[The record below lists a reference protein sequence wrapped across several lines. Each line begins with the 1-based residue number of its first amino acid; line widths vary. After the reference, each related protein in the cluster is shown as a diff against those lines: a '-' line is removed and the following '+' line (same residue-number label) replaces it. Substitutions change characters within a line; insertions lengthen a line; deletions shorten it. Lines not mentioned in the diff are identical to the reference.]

1 MGKEGKRM
9 RFLHLSDL
17 HIGRRVNGFS
27 MLEDQAHVLAQALEM
42 AGRADAVLLAGDL
55 YDKAQPSAEAIRMV
69 GDFLVKLSRMNK
81 PVFGISG
88 NHDSPEQVAY
98 CRELLGE
105 CGVWMSQSFD
115 GTLAPHVLEDE
126 WGEVHVWLLPFI
138 RPASVRP
145 FFAQVKTYEDAVRAA
160 LGTAQRRQDVRHVL
174 VAHQYVSGAEVCE
187 SEMRLIGGLDQISLS
202 AFDGFDYVAL
212 GHLHAPQQLAQGR
225 VCYAGSPLKYSLSEE
240 KQHKAALLVTLGA
253 KGERTV
259 EKLPF
264 RPLRDMR
271 TVSGSLAEVADPA
284 RHSQDYV
291 YAVLTDE
298 EVLMD
303 PLGALRLTYPRLM
316 GMRIRNS
323 RTNET
328 AAEVENADAENLS
341 PMEHFAAF
349 YALQNHD
356 ALPDE
361 KRLNVM
367 RQIFEKAEE
376 LRHAPDHP

>member
-1 MGKEGKRM
+1 M

-27 MLEDQAHVLAQALEM
+27 MLEDQAHVLEQAMEM
-42 AGRADAVLLAGDL
+42 ARQADAVLLAGDL

-69 GDFLVKLSRMNK
+69 GDFLVRLSRLGK

-105 CGVWMSQSFD
+105 CGVWMSQTFD
-115 GTLAPHVLEDE
+115 GTITPHVLRDE

-138 RPASVRP
+138 RPASVRM
-145 FFAQVKTYEDAVRAA
+145 FFPQVKTYEDAVRAA
-160 LGTAQRRQDVRHVL
+160 LGTAQRDQQARHVL

-212 GHLHAPQQLAQGR
+212 GHLHSPQQMAQGR

-240 KQHKAALLVTLGA
+240 NQRKSALMVSLG
-253 KGERTV
+253 KNGECTV
-259 EKLPF
+259 EKRPF
-264 RPLRDMR
+264 EPLRDMR
-271 TVSGSLAEVADPA
+271 TVTGKLADVAAPEN
-284 RHSQDYV
+284 HSEDYV
-291 YAVLTDE
+291 YAVLTDK
-298 EVLMD
+298 EVLLD
-303 PLGALRLTYPRLM
+303 PLGALRMTYPRLL

-323 RTNET
+323 RSNEE
-328 AAEVENADAENLS
+328 AAEVENADAENLT
-341 PMEHFAAF
+341 PLEHFQAF
-349 YALQNHD
+349 YTLQNRD
-356 ALPDE
+356 TPPDE
-361 KRLNVM
+361 QRLKVM
-367 RQIFEKAEE
+367 RQIFEEAEE

>member
-1 MGKEGKRM
+1 M

-42 AGRADAVLLAGDL
+42 ARQADAVLLAGDL

-69 GDFLVKLSRMNK
+69 GDFLVRLSRLGK

-105 CGVWMSQSFD
+105 CGVWMSQTFD
-115 GTLAPHVLEDE
+115 GTLAPHVIRDE

-138 RPASVRP
+138 RPASVRM
-145 FFAQVKTYEDAVRAA
+145 FFPQVKTYEDAVRAA
-160 LGTAQRRQDVRHVL
+160 LGTAQMNPQARHVL

-202 AFDGFDYVAL
+202 AFNGFDYVAL
-212 GHLHAPQQLAQGR
+212 GHLHSPQQMAQGR
-225 VCYAGSPLKYSLSEE
+225 VCYVGSPLKYSLSEE
-240 KQHKAALLVTLGA
+240 NQHKSALMVTIG
-253 KGERTV
+253 KDGQRTV
-259 EKLPF
+259 EKLAF
-264 RPLRDMR
+264 APLRDMR
-271 TVSGSLAEVADPA
+271 TVTGKLADVAVPEK
-284 RHSQDYV
+284 HSEDYV

-303 PLGALRLTYPRLM
+303 PLGALRMTYPRLL

-323 RTNET
+323 RSNEE
-328 AAEVENADAENLS
+328 AAEVENADAENLT
-341 PMEHFAAF
+341 PMEHFTAF
-349 YALQNHD
+349 YALQNRD
-356 ALPDE
+356 TPPDE
-361 KRLNVM
+361 QRLKVM
-367 RQIFEKAEE
+367 RQIFEEAEE
-376 LRHAPDHP
+376 MRHASDHP

>member
-1 MGKEGKRM
+1 M

-27 MLEDQAHVLAQALEM
+27 MLEDQANMLEQALEM
-42 AGRADAVLLAGDL
+42 ARQADAVLLAGDL

-69 GDFLVKLSRMNK
+69 GDFLVRLSRLGK

-105 CGVWMSQSFD
+105 CGVWMSQSFN
-115 GTLAPHVLEDE
+115 GTLASHVLRDE

-138 RPASVRP
+138 RPASVRMYFP
-145 FFAQVKTYEDAVRAA
+145 QVKTYEDAVRAA
-160 LGTAQRRQDVRHVL
+160 LGTAQKDPHARHVL

-212 GHLHAPQQLAQGR
+212 GHLHSPQQMAQGR

-240 KQHKAALLVTLGA
+240 NQRKSALMVTIES
-253 KGERTV
+253 KGKHMV
-259 EKLPF
+259 EKMPF
-264 RPLRDMR
+264 QPLRDMR
-271 TVSGSLAEVADPA
+271 TVTGMLADVAAPEK
-284 RHSQDYV
+284 HSEDYV

-303 PLGALRLTYPRLM
+303 PLGALRMTYPRLL
-316 GMRIRNS
+316 GMRICNS
-323 RTNET
+323 RSNEE
-328 AAEVENADAENLS
+328 AAAVENADAENLT
-341 PMEHFAAF
+341 PMEHFEAF

-356 ALPDE
+356 TPPDE
-361 KRLNVM
+361 QRLRVM
-367 RQIFEKAEE
+367 RQIFEEAEE
-376 LRHAPDHP
+376 MRHAPDHP